1 MPGVGRKA
9 YGAGWVFEAEGN
21 YEVEIVKF
29 DGEKDGKLKGSL
41 IFVAYT
47 FFTCFFLPN
56 LSDSRN
62 LGGGCS
68 PGSMARSF
76 QTFGHLF

>member
-41 IFVAYT
+41 IIVGYT
-47 FFTCFFLPN
+47 FLLVSSC
-56 LSDSRN
+56 
-62 LGGGCS
+62 
-68 PGSMARSF
+68 
-76 QTFGHLF
+76 QI